1 MHVSDQDYFRSCI
14 ARERHLAQLLGHRHI
29 EECYESAGTLWAG
42 NQALPQWTR
51 DWRACGPLM
60 TAHGIAVNFEHG
72 PGPDGLARIG
82 TTTVHFADHP
92 SRDRAVM
99 YGIVKEVIFR
109 LEHGKGAPAAP
120 RAAAPAQA

>member
-1 MHVSDQDYFRSCI
+1 MRITDQEYFRSCV
-14 ARERHLAQLLGHRHI
+14 ARERHLAQLLGHAHI
-29 EECYESAGTLWAG
+29 EECYESAGTLWDN

-60 TAHGIAVNFEHG
+60 TAYGITVSYGADSAAMG
-72 PGPDGLARIG
+72 A
-82 TTTVHFADHP
+82 TTVQFAEHP

-109 LEHGKGAPAAP
+109 LEHHLATCAVS
-120 RAAAPAQA
+120 